1 MADTI
6 PQPDVLVEQL
16 FVEPEITLV
25 PPALPV
31 VIIGVNNQ
39 IEFRQSGGA
48 YDGTSTAFSYPNLI
62 SGSVVDQTSVK
73 VHLVSALGVFELLP
87 ADLTITASDV
97 TVGADAEVSKKVVD
111 QSKTGQTSS
120 TTTITQ
126 TPPLALDGVT
136 TIATGNFSS
145 ATGTFVADGVV
156 PGMALKLIG
165 GTSGADA
172 GQYEVESVT
181 SETALVVKLKPWESF
196 TGFAGDTAVLYIIP
210 QDSTVFTDA
219 GVDFFKSGV
228 VPNET
233 LISLETGTDKTTSSV
248 SRELQVDKILSATT
262 LQLNAQVINSAT
274 GDISGVVAIMTDP
287 NVDFVAL
294 GAKVG
299 DKLVIEDGLNEGV
312 HSIIGVTTSDITVS
326 ADFSALQALVE
337 YHISAVLAGE
347 TSLQYSAIRTT
358 FEETGTVLVTYD
370 AVRNDNI
377 GKLVQVQTTTD
388 IQTKLGPAIPE
399 NPLAFGAFL
408 AGLNTDTTLFATA
421 VAADTVTDFT
431 TAAEFL
437 ETEEVYAMIPLT
449 QDAATAQIFSAHV
462 TQQSDVDS
470 KHERIVFINRALF
483 IQTDRVD
490 EDPADTGALI
500 TDETSPTLDTFADA
514 GAGDFVIDGVIQ
526 GDVISFTHTTGGTD
540 TTESTRVF
548 SRDSATALTL
558 IDGLTGT
565 FITDWNTA
573 AALGNAKYSIK
584 SAALDKFEQA
594 DFIADFSG
602 SFANRRVHNVWPDLV
617 EITFGDSTQTTTFL
631 TQDELAG
638 TDAPLT
644 GNFTEVHPGY
654 FLGSMIGGMIPGNT
668 PEQPFTNFNIVGAVG
683 LRNSN
688 RYFTNT
694 QLDTIA
700 TGGTYIVVQDVVDGP
715 VFSRHQLST
724 DVSQIEKQELSI
736 TKTVDFVSKFFRNNL
751 RPYIGKFNITQIYLE
766 QVRAVADGILTRL
779 VEDGTLIDGNI
790 VKLEQSATQSD
801 TVLLEVDILVPF
813 PANFIRV
820 TLLI

>member
-1 MADTI
+1 MADTL

-16 FVEPEITLV
+16 FEEPEITLI

-31 VIIGVNNQ
+31 VIIGVNKQ

-48 YDGTSTAFSYPNLI
+48 YDGTSTAFLYPNLI

-73 VHLVSALGVFELLP
+73 VHLVSTLGVFELLP

-120 TTTITQ
+120 TTTVTA
-126 TPPLALDGVT
+126 PPLVTDGVT
-136 TIATGNFSS
+136 TVSTGEFSS
-145 ATGTFVADGVV
+145 ILGTFVADGVV
-156 PGMALKLIG
+156 PGMTLKLVD
-165 GTSGADA
+165 GTDA
-172 GQYEVESVT
+172 GEYEVESVT
-181 SETALVVKLKPWESF
+181 SETALVVKLKPWEGF
-196 TGFAGDTAVLYIIP
+196 TGFAGATLVVYLIP

-219 GVDFFKSGV
+219 SVDFFKSGV

-248 SRELQVDKILSATT
+248 SRQLQVDKILSATT
-262 LQLNAQVINSAT
+262 LQLNAQIINSAT

-287 NVDFVAL
+287 SVDFVAL
-294 GAKVG
+294 GAKIG
-299 DKLVIEDGLNEGV
+299 DKLIIEAGVNEGV
-312 HSIIGVTTSDITVS
+312 HSIIGVTASDLTVS
-326 ADFSALQALVE
+326 ADFTGLQLLVE
-337 YHISAVLAGE
+337 YHVSAVLAGE

-358 FEETGTVLVTYD
+358 FEETGTILVTYD

-377 GKLVQVQTTTD
+377 GKLVQMQTTTD

-437 ETEEVYAMIPLT
+437 ETEEVYAIIPLT

-470 KHERIVFINRALF
+470 KHERIVFINRELF
-483 IQTDRVD
+483 VQTTRMD
-490 EDPADTGALI
+490 EDPADTGALL
-500 TDETSPTLDTFADA
+500 TDETSPTLDTFADTSVN
-514 GAGDFVIDGVIQ
+514 FTIDGVIQ
-526 GDVISFTHTTGGTD
+526 GDVIEFTHTTGGVD

-548 SRDSATALTL
+548 SRDSDTALTL

-573 AALGNAKYSIK
+573 AGSGDAQYSIK

-594 DFIADFSG
+594 DFIADFSA

-638 TDAPLT
+638 IDAPLT

-688 RYFTNT
+688 RYFTGT

-715 VFSRHQLST
+715 AFSRHQLST

-736 TKTVDFVSKFFRNNL
+736 TKTVDFVSKFFRINL

-790 VKLEQSATQSD
+790 VKLEQSTTQSD